1 MTSFSILF
9 SENFCK
15 DFILSGRLAFT
26 GPGQPGNRF
35 DNKTV
40 KTITLRFTVKTLFPS
55 NKKRHSWTLLVLEDS
70 DEGIS
75 WKIFSNAIF
84 ISTNE
89 QTIVGHDKRLLSLP
103 LSHFKTG
110 Q

>member
-9 SENFCK
+9 WENFCK
-15 DFILSGRLAFT
+15 DFTLFWRLAFT
-26 GPGQPGNRF
+26 GPGQPGNSF

-40 KTITLRFTVKTLFPS
+40 KNITLIFTVKTLFHS

-75 WKIFSNAIF
+75 WKIFSTAIF